1 MRTLRLA
8 LAFLTRLPHPT
19 DDPAESAPSGS
30 AGTSP
35 DSTGA
40 ALAAASAWF
49 PAAGAVVAIAS
60 IAGVTAGS
68 YLVGPG
74 VGPIAGLAVGW
85 WMTRGFHLDGLSD
98 CFDGLLCNGPPDRR
112 LAVMR
117 DPHAGGLG
125 AASLAV
131 WIVAR
136 VGVLLATADAGT
148 TLFALWAAPILARAP
163 LALELR
169 SPPAT
174 PGRGLYA
181 TLHAGIAPRHGA
193 YALLLATMLLAPVAV
208 VAPARLAAAGILAGI
223 GTVGW
228 HHTWRRALGGLTGD
242 VLGAGVELRE
252 MLVLCAFATP
262 LLTP

>member
-8 LAFLTRLPHPT
+8 LAFLTRLPHPA
-19 DDPAESAPSGS
+19 DD
-30 AGTSP
+30 AG
-35 DSTGA
+35 GA
-40 ALAAASAWF
+40 ASLAASTAWF
-49 PAAGAVVAIAS
+49 PVAGAVVAGAA
-60 IAGVTAGS
+60 IAGVTAAS
-68 YLVGPG
+68 FLVSPGLGP
-74 VGPIAGLAVGW
+74 VAGLAAGW

-98 CFDGLLCNGPPDRR
+98 CFDGLLCNGPPERR

-136 VGVLLATADAGT
+136 VAVLFATVDVGT
-148 TLFALWAAPILARAP
+148 TVWALWAAPILARAP

-181 TLHAGIAPRHGA
+181 ALHEGVALRHAA
-193 YALLLATMLLAPVAV
+193 YALLLATLLVAPVALA
-208 VAPARLAAAGILAGI
+208 APARLAAAVILAGI
-223 GTVGW
+223 GTAWW